1 MAMEVSVYKTHFEVE
16 HGWTMTVED
25 MLNRIKDEQHNKH
38 LDVIYKLRNLPTDDQ
53 EKELKKI
60 LPLICWSGTFLKRT
74 DKDCIKHSGLICLD
88 FDDESFDSIMQK
100 KEFIYAAFIS
110 PTGTGVK
117 VLVRIP
123 ENIKDHGDYY
133 LSLSDYFGL
142 PTIDEK
148 CKNISRG
155 CYLSYDPNLYH
166 NPDAPIFYKLLPKK
180 EVKYEKQQAR
190 NPYIVNSDDKIIDRL
205 LKQHS
210 NEFTQGNRNNAC
222 YILACEFNR
231 FGISESL
238 AVYNTLQFAGDGFS
252 ESEVRRTIQ
261 SAYQANAA
269 EHKTKS
275 FTDSS
280 IVNKAQNLIRNGFT
294 RDEVTE
300 TLKNEDNVS
309 LEIAEAAA
317 NEAQNI
323 IDSSLFWKVNAR
335 GQVSIDNTL
344 LEKWYVDNYIFR
356 YMMTKKDWIMI
367 YDNNCH
373 ISEINLA
380 DIKQKIKD
388 YMMHNKC
395 NEHVKSQVIKKL
407 NNEYLKESH
416 LEWITP
422 KHINWLRDDS
432 TTAYFFYDNTWVE
445 IDKDGIRLVD
455 NKLALSGNIWEDQI
469 IKRNIQ
475 LIGNPDEL
483 TKSEFCQFIWNIT
496 TGVTPEK
503 FHLLADDIKE
513 SINQRFLAMCRT
525 IGYILHNYK
534 DPSVPRA
541 VMLTDEVISDNPEG
555 GVGKGVFLKG
565 LSKIK
570 NTVTMDGKTF
580 NPNKAF
586 LWQRVTLATQII
598 ALEDVVRLF
607 DFEKHF
613 SMVSEGIEV
622 ERKNQHSFYIYYP
635 DSPKLIITSNYII
648 QGSGA
653 SHERRRIE
661 IELKQYYKPSFSPR
675 DEFGHNLYD
684 DWLKCDEKNNY
695 DPYCQWNLFD
705 NFMMWCVQQYLLHGV
720 AKPVNKNLSLK
731 KLKNAVP
738 DTFIEWFKLKEFEH
752 GIYHELGAVAN
763 EFRAIDHDCAK
774 VTNRKISSWIKH
786 YCDYWKFEY
795 CSKTTRTGAQFIIN
809 PPKA

>member
-1 MAMEVSVYKTHFEVE
+1 MAMEVSVYKTHYEVE
-16 HGWTMTVED
+16 HGWTMNVED

-53 EKELKKI
+53 EKELKKH

-155 CYLSYDPNLYH
+155 CYLSYDPNLYL

-190 NPYIVNSDDKIIDRL
+190 NPYYVNSDDKIIERL

-280 IVNKAQNLIRNGFT
+280 IVNKVENLIRHNYSY
-294 RDEVTE
+294 DEILD
-300 TLKNEDNVS
+300 TLAKDDQLPND
-309 LEIAEAAA
+309 IGDEALKAA
-317 NEAQNI
+317 QAKINA
-323 IDSSLFWKVNAR
+323 SLFWKKNKLGHVL
-335 GQVSIDNTL
+335 IDNDILT
-344 LEKWYVDNYIFR
+344 KWYTDNKIFR
-356 YMMTKKDWIMI
+356 YMINEKDWIMI
-367 YDNNCH
+367 KDNKCH
-373 ISEINLA
+373 ISEISLA
-380 DIKQKIKD
+380 QIKGYLREYFKANEQNCDD
-388 YMMHNKC
+388 Y
-395 NEHVKSQVIKKL
+395 VKSQIMKKL
-407 NNEYLKESH
+407 NKEYLKDDM
-416 LEWITP
+416 LEWIKP
-422 KHINWLRDDS
+422 QEINWLRDKRD
-432 TTAYFFYDNTWVE
+432 TAYFFYQNTWIE
-445 IDKDGIRLVD
+445 IDAQGVRCIEANDKVG
-455 NKLALSGNIWEDQI
+455 GFIWQDQI
-469 IKRNIQ
+469 INRDFK
-475 LIGNPDEL
+475 LIGNADSFGS
-483 TKSEFCQFIWNIT
+483 SEFALFIWNII
-496 TGVTPEK
+496 TGVSTNK
-503 FHLLADDIKE
+503 FQTLPDEAKPALE
-513 SINQRFLAMCRT
+513 ERFFHMCRT
-525 IGYILHNYK
+525 IGYILHNFK
-534 DPSVPRA
+534 DPANPRA
-541 VMLTDEVISDNPEG
+541 VILTDEVISDNPEG

-570 NTVTMDGKTF
+570 NMVTMDGKSF
-580 NPNKAF
+580 NSSKSF
-586 LWQRVTLATQII
+586 LWQRVTLSTQII
-598 ALEDVVRLF
+598 ALEDVMRYF
-607 DFEKHF
+607 DFEKQF
-613 SMVSEGIEV
+613 SMITEGIEV
-622 ERKNQHSFYIYYP
+622 EKKNKDSFYIPYEE
-635 DSPKLIITSNYII
+635 SPKLLITSNYVI
-648 QGSGA
+648 QGTGA

-661 IELKQYYKPSFSPR
+661 VELKQYYKPDYSPR

-684 DWLKCDEKNNY
+684 DWSPQE
-695 DPYCQWNLFD
+695 WNLFD

-738 DTFIEWFKLKEFEH
+738 ENFIEWFKLREYGH
-752 GIYHELGAVAN
+752 DQYHELGQLCN
-763 EFRAIDHDCAK
+763 DFRSIDHDSIK
-774 VTNRKISSWIKH
+774 VTNRKISNWIK
-786 YCDYWKFEY
+786 EY
-795 CSKTTRTGAQFIIN
+795 CNYWNLEYFTKATSNGAQFIIN
-809 PPKA
+809 PKK